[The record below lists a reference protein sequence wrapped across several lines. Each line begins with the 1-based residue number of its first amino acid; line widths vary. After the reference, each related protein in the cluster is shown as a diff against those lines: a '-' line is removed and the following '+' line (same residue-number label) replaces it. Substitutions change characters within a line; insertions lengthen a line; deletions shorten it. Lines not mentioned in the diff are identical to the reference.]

1 MRSAI
6 LGVRAPGARFSMK
19 TTLKRGVGRGHDV
32 GRNGNGNAAL
42 PPAPLSPV
50 ALYRQPPPATGGR
63 TRLALRILGWAGF
76 VLAMCVAGVAGGS
89 YLYLHQSVA
98 AVAPRTEG
106 VRQAA
111 KKLDV
116 PLPGQPANALVI
128 GYDRR
133 ADESSDTPSRS
144 DTVMLVRADPG
155 AKTISL
161 LSFPRDLSVEIRC
174 PDQGAFVAKLN
185 AAYATC
191 GEKGT
196 LETVKALTGLPVN
209 YLMTVNFRG
218 FRQLVD
224 RLGGVWMDIDR
235 RYYNDRG
242 GPAGYAKINLQP
254 GYQLLTGY
262 KALDFVR
269 YRHTDSDLYR
279 NARQQLFVRAFK
291 EQVESSFSALTLPRV
306 IKVLTNNV
314 EVGQGG
320 GSDVDA
326 KTVLSYALLA
336 YSLPPGH
343 VFQTRLNGVEG
354 FADLSVSQ
362 ENMRRAVDEFT
373 HPDVEAPRKATAVAL
388 GEKVKTTVLRPG
400 QTSVTVLNGNGVSG
414 SASTA
419 NYLLAQRGYQ
429 MVLPPDGVPANA
441 PTFDFFRSVVYFD
454 PAAKGAQGAARKMA
468 ALFGSA
474 DVKRV
479 PPAIRSLANGAMLV
493 TVVGQTFHGRLAAAP
508 TDQTPER
515 QKADVVPGA
524 SASVDELR
532 GLKDRVPFPLMV
544 PTVVERSSWID
555 REKPVRLYW
564 IDEGRKHKAV
574 RLTYKLAGTFEYYG
588 VQQTSWNNA
597 PVLSGRNFTRT
608 LGGRRFE
615 LYYNGP
621 HLHMVVMR
629 TKDASYW
636 VVNTL
641 LDRLSNETML
651 AIAKGLRPL
660 AAVKR

>member
-1 MRSAI
+1 
-6 LGVRAPGARFSMK
+6 MK
-19 TTLKRGVGRGHDV
+19 TTLKRGVGRGH
-32 GRNGNGNAAL
+32 GFNGNGGAAV
-42 PPAPLSPV
+42 PPAPMSPIV
-50 ALYRQPPPATGGR
+50 LYRQPPPAHSGG

-89 YLYLHQSVA
+89 YLYLHESVA

-106 VRQAA
+106 VRAAA
-111 KKLDV
+111 KTLDV

-128 GYDRR
+128 GYDKR
-133 ADESSDTPSRS
+133 ADEAEGTPSRS

-174 PDQGAFVAKLN
+174 PDQGTFVSKLN
-185 AAYATC
+185 AAYAAC
-191 GEKGT
+191 GEQGT
-196 LETVKALTGLPVN
+196 LETVKALTGVPVN
-209 YLMTVNFRG
+209 YLITVNFRG

-224 RLGGVWMDIDR
+224 RLGGVWMDVDR
-235 RYYNDRG
+235 RYFNDRG
-242 GPAGYAKINLQP
+242 GPSGYAKINLQP

-262 KALDFVR
+262 RALDFVR
-269 YRHTDSDLYR
+269 YRHTDSDLFR
-279 NARQQLFVRAFK
+279 NARQQQFVRAFK
-291 EQVESSFSALTLPRV
+291 EQIESSFTPLTLPKV
-306 IKVLTNNV
+306 IKVITSNV

-320 GSDVDA
+320 GKDVDA

-336 YSLPPGH
+336 YSLPSGN
-343 VFQTRLNGVEG
+343 VFQTRLDGVEG
-354 FADLSVSQ
+354 SADLSVSS

-388 GEKVKTTVLRPG
+388 GEKVKTPVLRPG
-400 QTSVTVLNGNGVSG
+400 QTTVTVLNGNGVSG

-419 NYLLAQRGYQ
+419 NYLLSQRGYQ
-429 MVLPPDGVPANA
+429 AVLPPNGIPANA
-441 PTFDFFRSVVYFD
+441 PTFDFFRSVVYYD
-454 PAAKGAQGAARKMA
+454 PSAAGALPAARKMA

-479 PPAIRSLANGAMLV
+479 PPEIKTLSNGAMLV

-508 TDQTPER
+508 TDQTPDR
-515 QKADVVPGA
+515 QKADVVSGA
-524 SASVDELR
+524 SAAYDEVKALN
-532 GLKDRVPFPLMV
+532 DRVPFPLMV
-544 PTVVERSSWID
+544 PTVIERSSWID
-555 REKPVRLYW
+555 RERPARLYW
-564 IDEGRKHKAV
+564 MDEDEKHKAV
-574 RLTYKLAGTFEYYG
+574 RLTYKLAGTNEYWG
-588 VQQTSWNNA
+588 VQQTSWDDA
-597 PVLSGRNFTRT
+597 PVLEGRNFTRT

-621 HLHMVVMR
+621 RLHMVVLR
-629 TKDASYW
+629 ANSASYW

-641 LDRLSNETML
+641 LDRLSNETMI